1 MVSNP
6 RQALAG
12 FSPAT
17 RGWFTGAFSAPTA
30 AQAGAWQ
37 AIQQGSDVLV
47 VAPTGS
53 GKTLAAFLAAL
64 DQLAS
69 APPPAD
75 PKKRCRVLYVS
86 PLKALAVDVERNLRS
101 PLTGIRQES
110 VRLGLPEPEV
120 KVGIRSGDTPAAERR
135 ALSTR
140 PPDILITTPESLF
153 LMLTSATRDALT
165 GIETVI
171 MDEVHAVAGTKR
183 GAHLALTLERLD
195 EILPKPARRIGLSAT
210 VRPVDEIAR
219 YLSPQRK
226 VEIVQPK
233 SGKEFDL
240 SVVVPVEDLGELGG
254 SPVADGS
261 DGSNG
266 TERPS
271 IWPHVEERIT
281 DLVQSHRST
290 IVFANSRRLAERL
303 CNRLNEIAYERA
315 TGETLDEHHAPAELM
330 GGSGAAQGAP
340 QVIARAHH
348 GSVSKEQRALVE
360 EDLKAGRL
368 PAVVATS
375 SLELGIDM
383 GAVDLVV
390 QVESPPSV
398 ASGLQRVGRAGHQV
412 GAVSTGV
419 VFPKYR
425 GDLVQAAVVTERM
438 RTGSIESLRVPANP
452 LDVLAQ
458 QVVAMTA
465 MDTWQFD
472 DLLAAVRR
480 AAPFAS
486 LPESAFTAV
495 LDMLAG
501 RYPSDAFAELRPRV
515 VWDRVAGTITGRPGA
530 QRLAVTSGGTIPDR
544 GLFGVFLAG
553 SDPKKGGGRVG
564 ELDEEMVYESRV
576 GDVFT
581 LGTSSWRI
589 EDITRD
595 RVLVSPAP
603 GVPGRLP
610 FWKGDQLGRPLE
622 LGRAVGAF
630 LREVGSL
637 PKEDAR
643 LRLVT
648 AGLDAWAADNVLSYL
663 DEQREAC
670 GHVPDDRT
678 IVVERF
684 RDELG
689 DWRVVVHSPF
699 GAQVHAP
706 WALALAAKLSERYG
720 MDAQVMHADDGIV
733 LRLPDADL
741 MGLDLL
747 DQEPRKAGTEYDA
760 DQAPV
765 GAADVVFDKG
775 DVDQIVTD
783 QVGGSAL
790 FASRFRE
797 CAARALLLPRR
808 NPGKRTPLWQQRQRA
823 AQLLQV
829 ASEFGSFPIVLEA
842 VRECLQDVFD
852 VPGLVELMGDLES
865 RKVRLVEVTTPE
877 PSPFARSLL
886 FGYVAQF
893 LYEGDSPLAERRAAA
908 LSLDSRLLAEL
919 LGQAELRELLDAE
932 VLTELE
938 RELQWRTEDRRVKDV
953 EGVADVLRLLG
964 PLTDA
969 ELVERGAEPHW
980 AQELAGARRA
990 IKVRIAG
997 TDHWA
1002 AIEDAGRLRDA
1013 LGTALPVGVPEA
1025 FTEPVKDPL
1034 GDLLARYA
1042 RTHGPFT
1049 SATAAARFG
1058 LGVAVTE
1065 GALQRLAAS
1074 GRVVQGEFHPAGIG
1088 QEWCDAAV
1096 LRRLR
1101 RRSLAA
1107 LRHELEPVP
1116 PAALAQFLPQWQH
1129 IGKGHGLR
1137 GIDGLVRAIEQLQGA
1152 SVPASALE
1160 KLVLPSR
1167 VAGYS
1172 PAMLDELTSAG
1183 EVVWAGAGSLP
1194 GKDGWV
1200 SLYMADA
1207 APLLLAQPHP
1217 LELTALHQSVLDTL
1231 SGGYGLFFRQ
1241 IADQVRATTHPD
1253 ATDPQ
1258 LADALWELAWSG
1270 RLTNDTLAPMR
1281 SVLGS
1286 GRTAG
1291 STAHRAK
1298 RTVPR
1303 GRYGSLT
1310 AAARPASR
1318 TGPPTVA
1325 GRWSLLPAHE
1335 PDATVRAH
1343 ALARALLDR
1352 HGVVTRGAVGAE
1364 GVEGGFSAT
1373 YRILSAFEESGQA
1386 RRGYVVEGLGAAQF
1400 AMDGAVD
1407 RLRAVSNARD
1417 RGEDLPGPH
1426 IPDFP
1431 DGFGTPGSQGSAD
1444 GLGAAHDTPD
1454 GTPAYDIPDL
1464 DHDFLDA
1471 HLGQLG
1477 PGDYVSP
1484 KDLAPQ
1490 DAGRSRQ
1497 GNRWQNSGTPYG
1509 PGPAPHRSR
1518 PTPDTRA
1525 VVLAAADPANAYGAA
1540 LGWPEPP
1547 TGAGH
1552 KPGRKAGS
1560 LVVLVDGELTLYM
1573 ERGGKTL
1580 LAWPSSPDT
1589 DPTDDP
1595 RLHTAAEA
1603 LAAAARAGSLGTV
1616 TVERVNGVSALTSP
1630 MGTLLEGAGFIATP
1644 RGLRLR
1650 A

>member
-1 MVSNP
+1 MA
-6 RQALAG
+6 RTALDS

-30 AQAGAWQ
+30 AQEGAWR
-37 AIQQGSDVLV
+37 AIGEGADVLV

-53 GKTLAAFLAAL
+53 GKTLAAFLASL
-64 DQLAS
+64 DRLAS
-69 APPPAD
+69 TPPPAD
-75 PKKRCRVLYVS
+75 AKKRCRVLYVS

-110 VRLGLPEPEV
+110 VRLGLPEPDV
-120 KVGIRSGDTPAAERR
+120 RVGIRSGDTPAAERR
-135 ALSTR
+135 SLAIR

-153 LMLTSATRDALT
+153 LMLTSAARDALS
-165 GIETVI
+165 GVETVI
-171 MDEVHAVAGTKR
+171 LDEVHAVAGTKR
-183 GAHLALTLERLD
+183 GAHLALSLERLD
-195 EILPKPARRIGLSAT
+195 ELLPRPARRIGLSAT
-210 VRPVDEIAR
+210 VRPVDEVAR
-219 YLSPQRK
+219 YLSPQRR
-226 VEIVQPK
+226 VEIVQPA

-240 SVVVPVEDLGELGG
+240 SVVVPVEDLSELGAPPSRAGGG
-254 SPVADGS
+254 SPPDTDRA
-261 DGSNG
+261 
-266 TERPS
+266 ERPS
-271 IWPHVEERIT
+271 IWPHVEERIA
-281 DLVQSHRST
+281 DLVQAHRST

-315 TGETLDEHHAPAELM
+315 TGESLPEDQSPAELM
-330 GGSGAAQGAP
+330 AQSGAAQGAP
-340 QVIARAHH
+340 PLLARAHH

-438 RTGSIESLRVPANP
+438 RSGAIESMRIPSNP

-458 QVVAMTA
+458 QLVAMVA
-465 MDTWQFD
+465 LDTWQFD
-472 DLLAAVRR
+472 DLLAMVRR

-515 VWDRVAGTITGRPGA
+515 VWDRVTGAVTGRPGA

-637 PKEDAR
+637 APDDAR
-643 LRLVT
+643 LRLLA
-648 AGLDAWAADNVLSYL
+648 AGLDAWAADNVLAYL
-663 DEQREAC
+663 DEQRQAC

-678 IVVERF
+678 ILVERF

-706 WALALAAKLSERYG
+706 WALALGARLSERYG

-747 DQEPRKAGTEYDA
+747 DQAPAAPGLEYD
-760 DQAPV
+760 DEKAPV
-765 GAADVVFDKG
+765 GAADVLFDKG
-775 DVDQIVTD
+775 EVDQIVTD

-808 NPGKRTPLWQQRQRA
+808 SPGRRTPLWQQRQRA

-852 VPGLVELMGDLES
+852 VPGLKELMGDIES
-865 RKVRLVEVTTPE
+865 RRVRLVEITTPE

-908 LSLDSRLLAEL
+908 LSLDSRLLSEL
-919 LGQAELRELLDAE
+919 LGQAELRELLDAD
-932 VLTELE
+932 VLAELE
-938 RELQWRTEDRRVKDV
+938 AELQWRTEDRRVKDV
-953 EGVADVLRLLG
+953 EGVADVLRVLG

-969 ELVERGAEPHW
+969 ELVERGADPEWPRH
-980 AQELAGARRA
+980 LAKTRRA
-990 IKVRIAG
+990 IQVRIAG
-997 TDHWA
+997 ADHWA
-1002 AIEDAGRLRDA
+1002 AVEDAGRLRDA

-1049 SATAAARFG
+1049 SAHAAARFG
-1058 LGVAVTE
+1058 LGAAVTD
-1065 GALQRLAAS
+1065 GALHRLAAA
-1074 GRVVQGEFHPAGIG
+1074 GRVVQGEFHPSGIG

-1116 PAALAQFLPQWQH
+1116 PAALATFLPQWQH
-1129 IGKGHGLR
+1129 LGGNNLR
-1137 GIDGLVRAIEQLQGA
+1137 GIDGLARAVEQLQGA
-1152 SVPASALE
+1152 PVPASALE

-1172 PAMLDELTSAG
+1172 PAMLDELTTTG
-1183 EVVWAGAGSLP
+1183 EVVWAGAGALP

-1200 SLYMADA
+1200 SLYLADA
-1207 APLLLAQPHP
+1207 APLLLPQPHP
-1217 LELTALHQSVLDTL
+1217 LELTALHESVLATL

-1241 IADQVRATTHPD
+1241 IADQIRATTHPE

-1258 LADALWELAWSG
+1258 LADALWDLAWSG
-1270 RLTNDTLAPMR
+1270 RLTNDTLAPLR
-1281 SVLGS
+1281 AVLGS

-1291 STAHRAK
+1291 STAHRAR

-1303 GRYGSLT
+1303 GRYGTLT
-1310 AAARPASR
+1310 AAARTASR
-1318 TGPPTVA
+1318 SGPPTVS
-1325 GRWSLLPAHE
+1325 GRWALLPPPE
-1335 PDATVRAH
+1335 PEPTHRAH
-1343 ALARALLDR
+1343 ALARTLLDR
-1352 HGVVTRGAVGAE
+1352 HGVVTRGAVAAE

-1373 YRILSAFEESGQA
+1373 YRVLSAFEDSGQA

-1407 RLRAVSNARD
+1407 RLRAAANARD
-1417 RGEDLPGPH
+1417 RAEPG
-1426 IPDFP
+1426 
-1431 DGFGTPGSQGSAD
+1431 TAQ
-1444 GLGAAHDTPD
+1444 
-1454 GTPAYDIPDL
+1454 
-1464 DHDFLDA
+1464 
-1471 HLGQLG
+1471 
-1477 PGDYVSP
+1477 
-1484 KDLAPQ
+1484 
-1490 DAGRSRQ
+1490 
-1497 GNRWQNSGTPYG
+1497 
-1509 PGPAPHRSR
+1509 
-1518 PTPDTRA
+1518 RA

-1540 LGWPEPP
+1540 LPWPEPP

-1552 KPGRKAGS
+1552 KPGRKAGA
-1560 LVVLVDGELTLYM
+1560 LVVLVDGELTLYV
-1573 ERGGKTL
+1573 ERGGKTVL
-1580 LAWPSSPDT
+1580 SWPA
-1589 DPTDDP
+1589 DPDDP
-1595 RLHTAAEA
+1595 SLRAAAEA
-1603 LAAAARAGSLGTV
+1603 LAATARAGALGTV
-1616 TVERVNGVSALTSP
+1616 TVERINGAAALTSP
-1630 MGTLLEGAGFIATP
+1630 LSGSLEAAGFHATP

>member
-1 MVSNP
+1 MSRPFRAAALGSGFARADACFP
-6 RQALAG
+6 RSRRLSVVGCTMGGMARTALDS

-30 AQAGAWQ
+30 AQEGAWR
-37 AIQQGSDVLV
+37 AIEQGSDVLV

-69 APPPAD
+69 TPPPAD
-75 PKKRCRVLYVS
+75 AKKRCRVLYVS

-110 VRLGLPEPEV
+110 VRLGRPEPEV
-120 KVGIRSGDTPAAERR
+120 RVGIRSGDTPAAERR
-135 ALSTR
+135 SLATK

-153 LMLTSATRDALT
+153 LMLTSATRDALA

-171 MDEVHAVAGTKR
+171 LDEVHAVAGTKR
-183 GAHLALTLERLD
+183 GAHLAVSLERLD
-195 EILPKPARRIGLSAT
+195 ELLPRPARRIGLSAT
-210 VRPVDEIAR
+210 VRPVEEVAR
-219 YLSPQRK
+219 YLSPQRR
-226 VEIVQPK
+226 VEIVQPP

-254 SPVADGS
+254 SPASETDSG
-261 DGSNG
+261 
-266 TERPS
+266 EKPS
-271 IWPHVEERIT
+271 IWPHVEERIA
-281 DLVQSHRST
+281 DLVQAHRST

-315 TGETLDEHHAPAELM
+315 TGEPMPQEHSPAEVM
-330 GGSGAAQGAP
+330 AQSGAAAGAP
-340 QVIARAHH
+340 PLLARAHH
-348 GSVSKEQRALVE
+348 GSVSKEQRAQVE

-383 GAVDLVV
+383 GAVDLVI

-438 RTGSIESLRVPANP
+438 RTGSIEALRVPANP

-458 QVVAMTA
+458 QLVAMVA
-465 MDTWQFD
+465 LDSRQAD
-472 DLLAAVRR
+472 DLLALARR

-486 LPESAFTAV
+486 LPDSAFNGV

-515 VWDRVAGTITGRPGA
+515 VWDRVAGTVTGRPGA

-544 GLFGVFLAG
+544 GLFGVFLVG

-581 LGTSSWRI
+581 LGTTSWRI

-595 RVLVSPAP
+595 QVLVTPAP
-603 GVPGRLP
+603 GTPGRLP

-630 LREVGSL
+630 LREVGALSA
-637 PKEDAR
+637 EDAR
-643 LRLVT
+643 LRLLT
-648 AGLDAWAADNVLSYL
+648 AGLDAWAAENVISYL
-663 DEQREAC
+663 DEQRKAC

-678 IVVERF
+678 ILVERF

-689 DWRVVVHSPF
+689 DWRVVIHSPF

-706 WALALAAKLSERYG
+706 WALALGARLAERYG

-747 DQEPRKAGTEYDA
+747 DEEPSRLDTTLDTTFDSE
-760 DQAPV
+760 QAPV
-765 GAADVVFDKG
+765 GAG
-775 DVDQIVTD
+775 DVAFDRGEIAGIVTD

-790 FASRFRE
+790 FAARFRE

-808 NPGKRTPLWQQRQRA
+808 SPGKRTPLWQQRQRA

-852 VPGLVELMGDLES
+852 VPGLTELMGDIES
-865 RKVRLVEVTTPE
+865 RRVRLVEVTTTE

-919 LGQAELRELLDAE
+919 LGQAELRELLDPE

-938 RELQWRTEDRRVKDV
+938 QELQWLVEDRRIKDV
-953 EGVADVLRLLG
+953 EGVADLLRVLG

-969 ELVERGAEPHW
+969 ELAERGAQPPW
-980 AQELAGARRA
+980 AEELAAARRA
-990 IKVRIAG
+990 IKVRVGGA
-997 TDHWA
+997 DHWA

-1013 LGTALPVGVPEA
+1013 LGTALPVGIPEA
-1025 FTEPVKDPL
+1025 FMEPVKDPL

-1049 SATAAARFG
+1049 SSAAAERFG
-1058 LGVAVTE
+1058 LGAAVTD
-1065 GALQRLAAS
+1065 GALQRLATT
-1074 GRVVQGEFHPAGIG
+1074 GRVVQGEFHPSGIG
-1088 QEWCDAAV
+1088 QEWCDATV

-1107 LRHELEPVP
+1107 LRQELEPVA
-1116 PAALAQFLPQWQH
+1116 PAALASFLPQWQH
-1129 IGKGHGLR
+1129 LGASSLR
-1137 GIDGLVRAIEQLQGA
+1137 GIDGLARAVEQLQGA

-1160 KLVLPSR
+1160 RLVLPSR
-1167 VAGYS
+1167 VSGYS
-1172 PAMLDELTSAG
+1172 PAMLDELTTTG
-1183 EVVWAGAGSLP
+1183 EVVWAGAGALP

-1200 SLYMADA
+1200 SLYLADN
-1207 APLLLAQPHP
+1207 APLLLPEPHP
-1217 LELTALHQSVLDTL
+1217 LELTAVHESVLTAL
-1231 SGGYGLFFRQ
+1231 AGGYGLFFRQ

-1253 ATDPQ
+1253 ATDSQ
-1258 LADALWELAWSG
+1258 LADAVWDLAWSG
-1270 RLTNDTLAPMR
+1270 RLTNDTLAPLR
-1281 SVLGS
+1281 SLLGS

-1291 STAHRAK
+1291 STAHRA
-1298 RTVPR
+1298 RRPVPR
-1303 GRYGSLT
+1303 GRYGTLT

-1318 TGPPTVA
+1318 TGPPTVS
-1325 GRWSLLPAHE
+1325 GRWSLVPGRE
-1335 PDATVRAH
+1335 QDATHRAH
-1343 ALARALLDR
+1343 ALARTLLDR
-1352 HGVVTRGAVGAE
+1352 HGVVTRGAVAAE
-1364 GVEGGFSAT
+1364 GVSGGFSAV
-1373 YRILSAFEESGQA
+1373 YRVLSAFEDSGQA

-1407 RLRAVSNARD
+1407 RLRAASTARD
-1417 RGEDLPGPH
+1417 RAE
-1426 IPDFP
+1426 
-1431 DGFGTPGSQGSAD
+1431 
-1444 GLGAAHDTPD
+1444 AHP
-1454 GTPAYDIPDL
+1454 
-1464 DHDFLDA
+1464 
-1471 HLGQLG
+1471 
-1477 PGDYVSP
+1477 SP
-1484 KDLAPQ
+1484 
-1490 DAGRSRQ
+1490 
-1497 GNRWQNSGTPYG
+1497 
-1509 PGPAPHRSR
+1509 
-1518 PTPDTRA
+1518 RA

-1540 LGWPEPP
+1540 LSWPEPP
-1547 TGAGH
+1547 AGAGH

-1560 LVVLVDGELTLYM
+1560 LVVLVDGELTLYL

-1580 LAWPSSPDT
+1580 LAWPT
-1589 DPTDDP
+1589 DPQDP
-1595 RLHTAAEA
+1595 ALQAAAEA
-1603 LAAAARAGSLGTV
+1603 LANAARAGALGSL
-1616 TVERVNGVSALTSP
+1616 TVERANGTPALTSP
-1630 MGTLLEGAGFIATP
+1630 LGGALEKAGFNATP

-1650 A
+1650 P

>member
-153 LMLTSATRDALT
+153 LMLTSATRDTLI

-637 PKEDAR
+637 PKDDAR

-1253 ATDPQ
+1253 VTDPQ

-1490 DAGRSRQ
+1490 DTGRSRQ

-1589 DPTDDP
+1589 EPTDDP

-1616 TVERVNGVSALTSP
+1616 TVERVNGASALTSP

>member
-1 MVSNP
+1 MA
-6 RQALAG
+6 RTALDS

-17 RGWFTGAFSAPTA
+17 RSWFTGAFSAPTA
-30 AQAGAWQ
+30 AQEGAWQ
-37 AIQQGSDVLV
+37 AISEGSDVLV

-64 DQLAS
+64 DDLAS
-69 APPPAD
+69 TPPPAD
-75 PKKRCRVLYVS
+75 ARRRCRVLYVS

-101 PLTGIRQES
+101 PLTGIRQEA
-110 VRLGLPEPEV
+110 VRLGMPEPEV
-120 KVGIRSGDTPAAERR
+120 RVGIRSGDTPAAERR
-135 ALSTR
+135 SMATK

-153 LMLTSATRDALT
+153 LMLTSAARDALA

-171 MDEVHAVAGTKR
+171 LDEVHAVAGTKR
-183 GAHLALTLERLD
+183 GAHLAVSLERLD
-195 EILPKPARRIGLSAT
+195 ELLPRPARRIGLSAT
-210 VRPVDEIAR
+210 VRPVDEVAR
-219 YLSPQRK
+219 FLSPKRK
-226 VEIVQPK
+226 VSIVQPP
-233 SGKEFDL
+233 SSKEFDL
-240 SVVVPVEDLGELGG
+240 SVVVPVQDLSELGG
-254 SPVADGS
+254 APAKGDDAG
-261 DGSNG
+261 D
-266 TERPS
+266 TPS
-271 IWPHVEERIT
+271 IWPHVEERIA
-281 DLVQSHRST
+281 DLVQAHRST

-315 TGETLDEHHAPAELM
+315 TGEPLPEAHSPASIMAE
-330 GGSGAAQGAP
+330 SGAAKGAP
-340 QVIARAHH
+340 PLLARAHH

-425 GDLVQAAVVTERM
+425 GDLVQSAVVTERM
-438 RTGSIESLRVPANP
+438 RSGSIEALRVPANP

-458 QVVAMTA
+458 QLVAMVA
-465 MDTWQFD
+465 MDTWQMD
-472 DLLAAVRR
+472 DLLTVVRR

-515 VWDRVAGTITGRPGA
+515 VWDRIAGTVTGRPGA

-553 SDPKKGGGRVG
+553 ADPKKGGGRVG

-581 LGTSSWRI
+581 LGTTSWRI

-622 LGRAVGAF
+622 LGRALGAF

-637 PKEDAR
+637 TADDAR
-643 LRLVT
+643 LRLFA
-648 AGLDAWAADNVLSYL
+648 AGLDAWAADNVLAYL
-663 DEQREAC
+663 DEQRRAA
-670 GHVPDDRT
+670 GHIPDDRT

-689 DWRVVVHSPF
+689 DWRVVIHSPF

-706 WALALAAKLSERYG
+706 WALALGTRLGERYG

-741 MGLDLL
+741 MGFDLL
-747 DQEPRKAGTEYDA
+747 DEEPSRQGTEFDSE
-760 DQAPV
+760 QAPL
-765 GAADVVFDKG
+765 GAADVAFDKG
-775 DVDQIVTD
+775 EISQIVTD

-790 FASRFRE
+790 FAARFRE

-808 NPGKRTPLWQQRQRA
+808 SPGKRTPLWQQRQRA
-823 AQLLQV
+823 SQLLQV

-852 VPGLVELMGDLES
+852 VPGLTELMGDIES
-865 RKVRLVEVTTPE
+865 RRVRLVEVTTTE

-919 LGQAELRELLDAE
+919 LGQAELRELLDAD

-938 RELQWRTEDRRVKDV
+938 QELQWLTEDRRIKDI
-953 EGVADVLRLLG
+953 EGMADALRVLG

-969 ELVERGAEPHW
+969 ELTARGGEPEW
-980 AQELAGARRA
+980 AQSLASARRA
-990 IKVRIAG
+990 IRVRIAG
-997 TDHWA
+997 ADHWA

-1034 GDLLARYA
+1034 GDLLARFA

-1049 SATAAARFG
+1049 TATAAARFG
-1058 LGVAVTE
+1058 LGAAVTD
-1065 GALQRLAAS
+1065 GALHRLAANS
-1074 GRVVQGEFHPAGIG
+1074 RVVQGEFHPAGIG
-1088 QEWCDAAV
+1088 QEWCDATV

-1116 PAALAQFLPQWQH
+1116 PAALATFLPQWQH
-1129 IGKGHGLR
+1129 FSSNRLR
-1137 GIDGLVRAIEQLQGA
+1137 GIDGLARVIEQLQGA

-1160 KLVLPSR
+1160 KLILPSR
-1167 VAGYS
+1167 VVGYTPS
-1172 PAMLDELTSAG
+1172 MLDELTTTG
-1183 EVVWAGAGSLP
+1183 EVLWAGSGALP
-1194 GKDGWV
+1194 GKDGWI
-1200 SLYMADA
+1200 SLYLADA
-1207 APLLLAQPHP
+1207 APLLLSQPHP
-1217 LELTALHQSVLDTL
+1217 LELTALHESVLTTL

-1241 IADQVRATTHPD
+1241 IGDTVRATTHPD
-1253 ATDPQ
+1253 CTDAQ
-1258 LADALWELAWSG
+1258 LADVIWDLGWSG
-1270 RLTNDTLAPMR
+1270 RLTNDTLAPLR
-1281 SVLGS
+1281 SLLGS

-1298 RTVPR
+1298 RAVPR
-1303 GRYGSLT
+1303 GRYGTLT

-1318 TGPPTVA
+1318 TGPPTVS

-1335 PDATVRAH
+1335 PDPTHRAH
-1343 ALARALLDR
+1343 ALARTLLDR
-1352 HGVVTRGAVGAE
+1352 HGVVTRGAVAAE

-1373 YRILSAFEESGQA
+1373 YRILAAFEDSGQA

-1407 RLRAVSNARD
+1407 RLRAAATARE
-1417 RGEDLPGPH
+1417 R
-1426 IPDFP
+1426 
-1431 DGFGTPGSQGSAD
+1431 AD
-1444 GLGAAHDTPD
+1444 AE
-1454 GTPAYDIPDL
+1454 
-1464 DHDFLDA
+1464 
-1471 HLGQLG
+1471 
-1477 PGDYVSP
+1477 SP
-1484 KDLAPQ
+1484 
-1490 DAGRSRQ
+1490 
-1497 GNRWQNSGTPYG
+1497 N
-1509 PGPAPHRSR
+1509 
-1518 PTPDTRA
+1518 RA

-1540 LGWPEPP
+1540 LPWPDPP
-1547 TGAGH
+1547 AEAGH
-1552 KPGRKAGS
+1552 KPGRKAGA
-1560 LVVLVDGELTLYM
+1560 LVVLVDGELTMYM

-1580 LAWPSSPDT
+1580 LAWPTDRNDASSPD
-1589 DPTDDP
+1589 P
-1595 RLHTAAEA
+1595 RMTAAAEA
-1603 LAAAARAGSLGTV
+1603 LATAAREGALGTI
-1616 TVERVNGVSALTSP
+1616 TVERTNGTPALTSP
-1630 MGTLLEGAGFIATP
+1630 LGQTLESAGFHATP

-1650 A
+1650 P

>member
-1 MVSNP
+1 MGDMARS
-6 RQALAG
+6 ALDS

-17 RGWFTGAFSAPTA
+17 RAWFTGAFSAPTA
-30 AQAGAWQ
+30 AQEGAWR
-37 AIQQGSDVLV
+37 AIGEGSDVLV

-69 APPPAD
+69 RPPPAEAQ
-75 PKKRCRVLYVS
+75 KRCRVLYVS

-110 VRLGLPEPEV
+110 VRLGRPEPEV
-120 KVGIRSGDTPAAERR
+120 RVGIRSGDTPAAERR
-135 ALSTR
+135 AFATK

-153 LMLTSATRDALT
+153 LMLTSAARDALA
-165 GIETVI
+165 GVETVI
-171 MDEVHAVAGTKR
+171 LDEVHAVAGTKR
-183 GAHLALTLERLD
+183 GAHLALSLERLD
-195 EILPKPARRIGLSAT
+195 ELLPRPARRIGLSAT
-210 VRPVDEIAR
+210 VRPVEEVAR
-219 YLSPQRK
+219 YLSPQRR
-226 VEIVQPK
+226 VEIVQPP

-254 SPVADGS
+254 SPA
-261 DGSNG
+261 
-266 TERPS
+266 TETDSAEKPS
-271 IWPHVEERIT
+271 IWPHVEERIA

-315 TGETLDEHHAPAELM
+315 TGEAMPEAHSPAEVM
-330 GGSGAAQGAP
+330 AQSGAADGAP
-340 QVIARAHH
+340 PLLARAHH
-348 GSVSKEQRALVE
+348 GSVSKEQRAQVE

-383 GAVDLVV
+383 GAVDLVI

-438 RTGSIESLRVPANP
+438 RSGSIEALRVPANP

-458 QVVAMTA
+458 QLVAIVA
-465 MDTWQFD
+465 MDTRQAD
-472 DLLAAVRR
+472 DLLALARR

-515 VWDRVAGTITGRPGA
+515 VWDRVAGTVTGRPGA

-564 ELDEEMVYESRV
+564 ELDEEMVYESRA

-595 RVLVSPAP
+595 RVLVTPAP
-603 GVPGRLP
+603 GTPGRLP

-630 LREVGSL
+630 LREVGALSE
-637 PKEDAR
+637 EDAR
-643 LRLVT
+643 LRLMT
-648 AGLDAWAADNVLSYL
+648 AGLDHWAAGNLLSYL
-663 DEQREAC
+663 DEQRRAC

-678 IVVERF
+678 ILVERF

-689 DWRVVVHSPF
+689 DWRVVIHSPF

-706 WALALAAKLSERYG
+706 WALALGARLAERYG

-741 MGLDLL
+741 MGIDLL
-747 DQEPRKAGTEYDA
+747 DAELGDLTGGGGGQGAGKERDRLDA
-760 DQAPV
+760 AFDSEQAPV
-765 GAADVVFDKG
+765 GAADVAFDRG
-775 DVDQIVTD
+775 EIGGIVTE

-808 NPGKRTPLWQQRQRA
+808 SPGKRTPLWQQRQRA

-852 VPGLVELMGDLES
+852 VPGLTELMGDIDS
-865 RKVRLVEVTTPE
+865 RKVRLVEVTTTE

-919 LGQAELRELLDAE
+919 LGQAELRELLDPD

-938 RELQWRTEDRRVKDV
+938 RELQWLAEDRRIKDV
-953 EGVADVLRLLG
+953 EGVADLLRVLG

-969 ELVERGAEPHW
+969 ELAERGAQPPW
-980 AQELAGARRA
+980 AEELASARRA
-990 IKVRIAG
+990 IRVRLGGA
-997 TDHWA
+997 DHWA

-1049 SATAAARFG
+1049 SSQAAERFG
-1058 LGVAVTE
+1058 LGAAVTD
-1065 GALQRLAAS
+1065 GALQRLAAG
-1074 GRVVQGEFHPAGIG
+1074 GRVVQGEFHPSGIG
-1088 QEWCDAAV
+1088 QEWCDATV

-1107 LRHELEPVP
+1107 LRQELEPVA
-1116 PAALAQFLPQWQH
+1116 PAALATFLPQWQH
-1129 IGKGHGLR
+1129 LGSHSLR
-1137 GIDGLVRAIEQLQGA
+1137 GIDGLARAVEQLQGA
-1152 SVPASALE
+1152 PVPASALE
-1160 KLVLPSR
+1160 RLILPSR
-1167 VAGYS
+1167 ISGYT
-1172 PAMLDELTSAG
+1172 PALLDELTTTG
-1183 EVVWAGAGSLP
+1183 EVLWAGAGALP

-1200 SLYMADA
+1200 SLYLADA
-1207 APLLLAQPHP
+1207 APLLLAPAHP
-1217 LELTALHQSVLDTL
+1217 LELSALHTSVLTTL

-1270 RLTNDTLAPMR
+1270 RLTNDTLAPLR
-1281 SVLGS
+1281 ALLGS

-1291 STAHRAK
+1291 STAHRA
-1298 RTVPR
+1298 RRPVPR

-1310 AAARPASR
+1310 SAARTASR
-1318 TGPPTVA
+1318 TGPPTVS
-1325 GRWSLLPAHE
+1325 GRWSLLPVEEQDRTH
-1335 PDATVRAH
+1335 RAH
-1343 ALARALLDR
+1343 ALARTLLDR
-1352 HGVVTRGAVGAE
+1352 HGVVTRGAVAAE
-1364 GVEGGFSAT
+1364 GVEGGFSAV
-1373 YRILSAFEESGQA
+1373 YRVLSAFEDSGQA

-1407 RLRAVSNARD
+1407 RLRAAATARD
-1417 RGEDLPGPH
+1417 RGE
-1426 IPDFP
+1426 
-1431 DGFGTPGSQGSAD
+1431 S
-1444 GLGAAHDTPD
+1444 
-1454 GTPAYDIPDL
+1454 
-1464 DHDFLDA
+1464 
-1471 HLGQLG
+1471 
-1477 PGDYVSP
+1477 
-1484 KDLAPQ
+1484 
-1490 DAGRSRQ
+1490 
-1497 GNRWQNSGTPYG
+1497 N
-1509 PGPAPHRSR
+1509 PAPK
-1518 PTPDTRA
+1518 A

-1540 LGWPEPP
+1540 LPWPEPP
-1547 TGAGH
+1547 DGAGH

-1580 LAWPSSPDT
+1580 LAWPKDQE
-1589 DPTDDP
+1589 DPA
-1595 RLHTAAEA
+1595 LHAAAEA
-1603 LAAAARAGSLGTV
+1603 LAGAARAGALGTI
-1616 TVERVNGVSALTSP
+1616 TVERANGTSALTSP
-1630 MGTLLEGAGFIATP
+1630 LGRTLESAGFHATP

>member
-1 MVSNP
+1 MVSDAH
-6 RQALAG
+6 RALDG

-30 AQAGAWQ
+30 AQAGAWR
-37 AIQQGSDVLV
+37 ALGEGSDVLV

-69 APPPAD
+69 TPPPAD

-171 MDEVHAVAGTKR
+171 LDEVHAVAGTKR
-183 GAHLALTLERLD
+183 GAHLALSLERLD
-195 EILPKPARRIGLSAT
+195 ELLPRPARRIGLSAT
-210 VRPVDEIAR
+210 VRPVDEVAR
-219 YLSPQRK
+219 YLSPRRK
-226 VEIVQPK
+226 VEIVQPE

-261 DGSNG
+261 EGA
-266 TERPS
+266 ERPS

-315 TGETLDEHHAPAELM
+315 TGEPLDEHHAPADLM

-340 QVIARAHH
+340 PVIARAHH

-458 QVVAMTA
+458 QLVAMTS
-465 MDTWQFD
+465 MDVWQFD

-553 SDPKKGGGRVG
+553 ADPKKGGGRVG

-637 PKEDAR
+637 PEDDAR
-643 LRLVT
+643 LRLLT
-648 AGLDAWAADNVLSYL
+648 AGLDAWAADNVLAYL
-663 DEQREAC
+663 REQRQAC

-706 WALALAAKLSERYG
+706 WALALSARLSERYG

-747 DQEPRKAGTEYDA
+747 DQEPVEPGAPFRTAADA
-760 DQAPV
+760 EQAPV

-775 DVDQIVTD
+775 EVDRIVTD

-790 FASRFRE
+790 FAARFRE

-938 RELQWRTEDRRVKDV
+938 RELQWLTEDRRVKDV

-969 ELVERGAEPHW
+969 ELAERGAEPHW
-980 AQELAGARRA
+980 AQELASARRA
-990 IKVRIAG
+990 IRVRVAG
-997 TDHWA
+997 ADHWA
-1002 AIEDAGRLRDA
+1002 TIEDAGRLRDA

-1065 GALQRLAAS
+1065 GALQRLAAG

-1088 QEWCDAAV
+1088 QEWCDATV

-1129 IGKGHGLR
+1129 IGKGHALR
-1137 GIDGLVRAIEQLQGA
+1137 GVDGLVRAIEQVQGA

-1167 VAGYS
+1167 VADYA
-1172 PAMLDELTSAG
+1172 PAMLDELTAAG
-1183 EVVWAGAGSLP
+1183 EVVWAGAGALP

-1200 SLYMADA
+1200 AVYLADA
-1207 APLLLAQPHP
+1207 APLLLPPPHP
-1217 LELTALHQSVLDTL
+1217 LELTALHQSVLDAL

-1241 IADQVRATTHPD
+1241 IADQVRATTHPE

-1258 LADALWELAWSG
+1258 LADTLWDLAWSG

-1281 SVLGS
+1281 SLLGS

-1298 RTVPR
+1298 RAVPR

-1310 AAARPASR
+1310 AAARPATR
-1318 TGPPTVA
+1318 GGPPTVA
-1325 GRWSLLPAHE
+1325 GRWSLLPAQE
-1335 PDATVRAH
+1335 PDPTVRAH
-1343 ALARALLDR
+1343 ALARTLLDR
-1352 HGVVTRGAVGAE
+1352 HGVVTRGAVSAE

-1373 YRILSAFEESGQA
+1373 YRVLSAFEESGQA

-1407 RLRAVSNARD
+1407 RVRAVANARD
-1417 RGEDLPGPH
+1417 REESLPGPAE
-1426 IPDFP
+1426 
-1431 DGFGTPGSQGSAD
+1431 AD
-1444 GLGAAHDTPD
+1444 DTPD
-1454 GTPAYDIPDL
+1454 GFAFPDTSPSDDLGWEIPGLDDAPVSPA
-1464 DHDFLDA
+1464 A
-1471 HLGQLG
+1471 

-1484 KDLAPQ
+1484 RDFDSPR
-1490 DAGRSRQ
+1490 AGGPR
-1497 GNRWQNSGTPYG
+1497 GGGFPYASGSSG
-1509 PGPAPHRSR
+1509 RRRRAPAPAS
-1518 PTPDTRA
+1518 RA

-1540 LGWPEPP
+1540 LAWPEPP

-1580 LAWPSSPDT
+1580 LAWPSTPDGET
-1589 DPTDDP
+1589 APADDP
-1595 RLHTAAEA
+1595 RLHAAAEA

-1616 TVERVNGVSALTSP
+1616 TVERVNGTPALTSSL
-1630 MGTLLEGAGFIATP
+1630 GGLLEGAGFVATP

>member
-1 MVSNP
+1 MASPTPPPLNH
-6 RQALAG
+6 

-17 RGWFTGAFSAPTA
+17 RAWFTHAFDAPTT
-30 AQAGAWQ
+30 AQSGAWQ
-37 AIQQGSDVLV
+37 AIAEGSDVLV

-64 DQLAS
+64 DQLTS
-69 APPPAD
+69 TPPPAD

-171 MDEVHAVAGTKR
+171 LDEVHAVAGTKR
-183 GAHLALTLERLD
+183 GAHLALSLERLD
-195 EILPKPARRIGLSAT
+195 ELLPKPARRIGLSAT

-219 YLSPQRK
+219 YLSPHRK

-254 SPVADGS
+254 SPVADAN
-261 DGSNG
+261 DGGGNA
-266 TERPS
+266 ERPS
-271 IWPHVEERIT
+271 IWPHVEERIA

-315 TGETLDEHHAPAELM
+315 TGEPLEEHHAPAELM

-438 RTGSIESLRVPANP
+438 RTGSIESLKVPANP

-458 QVVAMTA
+458 QLVAMTA

-472 DLLAAVRR
+472 DLLASVRR
-480 AAPFAS
+480 AAPFAA

-515 VWDRVAGTITGRPGA
+515 VWDRIAGTVTGRPGA

-643 LRLVT
+643 LRLLA

-670 GHVPDDRT
+670 GHIPDDRT

-706 WALALAAKLSERYG
+706 WALALGAKLSERYG

-741 MGLDLL
+741 MSLDLL
-747 DQEPRKAGTEYDA
+747 DREPTGIGTEYDA
-760 DQAPV
+760 EQAPV

-775 DVDQIVTD
+775 EVDQMVTD

-823 AQLLQV
+823 SQLLQV

-938 RELQWRTEDRRVKDV
+938 RELQWLTEDRRVKDA
-953 EGVADVLRLLG
+953 EGVADLLRVLG

-969 ELVERGAEPHW
+969 ELAERGAEPQW
-980 AQELAGARRA
+980 AQDLARARRA
-990 IKVRIAG
+990 IRVRVAG
-997 TDHWA
+997 ADHWA

-1049 SATAAARFG
+1049 SATVAARFG
-1058 LGVAVTE
+1058 LGTAVTE

-1088 QEWCDAAV
+1088 QEWCDATV

-1116 PAALAQFLPQWQH
+1116 PPALAQFLPQWQH
-1129 IGKGHGLR
+1129 IGKGHSLR
-1137 GIDGLVRAIEQLQGA
+1137 GIDGLVRAVEQLQGA

-1167 VAGYS
+1167 VTNYT
-1172 PAMLDELTSAG
+1172 PAMLDELTAAG
-1183 EVVWAGAGSLP
+1183 EIVWAGAGALP

-1200 SLYMADA
+1200 SLYLADA
-1207 APLLLAQPHP
+1207 APLLLPSPHP
-1217 LELTALHQSVLDTL
+1217 LELTALHQSVLDAL
-1231 SGGYGLFFRQ
+1231 AGGYGLFFRQ

-1258 LADALWELAWSG
+1258 LADAVWDLAWSG
-1270 RLTNDTLAPMR
+1270 RLTNDTLTPMR
-1281 SVLGS
+1281 ALLGS

-1298 RTVPR
+1298 RSIPR

-1310 AAARPASR
+1310 AAARTASR

-1335 PDATVRAH
+1335 SDPTVRAH
-1343 ALARALLDR
+1343 ALARTLLDR
-1352 HGVVTRGAVGAE
+1352 HGVVTRGAVAAE
-1364 GVEGGFSAT
+1364 GVEGGFSAI
-1373 YRILSAFEESGQA
+1373 YRVLSAFEDSGQA

-1407 RLRAVSNARD
+1407 RLRAVANARD
-1417 RGEDLPGPH
+1417 RGEPLPPTTPETPDTLTDPGTTPAPEDFDWADAFGPFD
-1426 IPDFP
+1426 PDHTPASPASRDEYISPRDYPPPASP
-1431 DGFGTPGSQGSAD
+1431 DQYSHLTPGSG
-1444 GLGAAHDTPD
+1444 
-1454 GTPAYDIPDL
+1454 
-1464 DHDFLDA
+1464 F
-1471 HLGQLG
+1471 
-1477 PGDYVSP
+1477 
-1484 KDLAPQ
+1484 
-1490 DAGRSRQ
+1490 
-1497 GNRWQNSGTPYG
+1497 GNRRHHTADAS
-1509 PGPAPHRSR
+1509 
-1518 PTPDTRA
+1518 RA

-1540 LGWPEPP
+1540 LPWPDPP
-1547 TGAGH
+1547 TEARH

-1580 LAWPSSPDT
+1580 LAWPSTPDT
-1589 DPTDDP
+1589 NPTDDP
-1595 RLHTAAEA
+1595 RLRTAAES
-1603 LAAAARAGSLGTV
+1603 LAAAAKAGSLGTV
-1616 TVERVNGVSALTSP
+1616 TVERINGTPALTSP
-1630 MGTLLEGAGFIATP
+1630 TGTLLESAGFIATP

>member
-1 MVSNP
+1 MVRS
-6 RQALAG
+6 ALDS

-17 RGWFTGAFSAPTA
+17 RGWFTGAFRAPTA
-30 AQAGAWQ
+30 AQEGAWQ
-37 AIQQGSDVLV
+37 AIGAGSDVLV

-53 GKTLAAFLAAL
+53 GKTLAAFLASL

-69 APPPAD
+69 TPPPAD

-101 PLTGIRQES
+101 PLTGIRQEA

-120 KVGIRSGDTPAAERR
+120 RVGIRSGDTPPAERR
-135 ALSTR
+135 ALATK

-153 LMLTSATRDALT
+153 LMLTSATRDALS
-165 GIETVI
+165 GVETVI
-171 MDEVHAVAGTKR
+171 LDEVHAVAATKR
-183 GAHLALTLERLD
+183 GAHLALSLERLD
-195 EILPKPARRIGLSAT
+195 ELLPRPARRIGLSAT
-210 VRPVDEIAR
+210 VRPVDEVAR

-226 VEIVQPK
+226 VEIVQPP

-240 SVVVPVEDLGELGG
+240 SVVVPVEDMGELGG
-254 SPVADGS
+254 SPASEAPEGGDK
-261 DGSNG
+261 
-266 TERPS
+266 PS
-271 IWPHVEERIT
+271 IWPHVEERIA
-281 DLVQSHRST
+281 DLVQTHRST

-315 TGETLDEHHAPAELM
+315 MGEPFPEGRPPAEIM
-330 GGSGAAQGAP
+330 AQSGAAQGAP
-340 QVIARAHH
+340 ALLARAHH
-348 GSVSKEQRALVE
+348 GSVSKEQRAQVE

-438 RTGSIESLRVPANP
+438 RSGSIESMRIPANP

-458 QVVAMTA
+458 QLVAMVA
-465 MDTWQFD
+465 LDTWQMD
-472 DLLAAVRR
+472 DLLTVVRR
-480 AAPFAS
+480 AAPFSS
-486 LPESAFTAV
+486 LPDSAFTAV

-515 VWDRVAGTITGRPGA
+515 VWDRVAGTVTGRPGA

-553 SDPKKGGGRVG
+553 ADPKKGGGRVG

-581 LGTSSWRI
+581 LGTTSWRI

-637 PKEDAR
+637 ATEDAR
-643 LRLVT
+643 LRLVA
-648 AGLDAWAADNVLSYL
+648 AGLDAWAADNVLAYL
-663 DEQREAC
+663 DEQRQAC

-678 IVVERF
+678 ILVERF

-689 DWRVVVHSPF
+689 DWRVVIHSPF

-706 WALALAAKLSERYG
+706 WALALGARLAERYG

-741 MGLDLL
+741 MSLDLL
-747 DQEPRKAGTEYDA
+747 DQDPGRLDTTYDS
-760 DQAPV
+760 DQAPI
-765 GAADVVFDKG
+765 GAADALFDKG
-775 DVDQIVTD
+775 EIGQIVTD

-797 CAARALLLPRR
+797 CAARALLLPKR

-852 VPGLVELMGDLES
+852 VPGLTELMGDIES
-865 RKVRLVEVTTPE
+865 RRVRLVEVTTPE

-919 LGQAELRELLDAE
+919 LGQAELRELLDAD

-938 RELQWRTEDRRVKDV
+938 RELQWLTEDRRIKDV
-953 EGVADVLRLLG
+953 EGVADLLRVLG
-964 PLTDA
+964 PLSDA
-969 ELVERGAEPHW
+969 ELAERGADPEW
-980 AQELAGARRA
+980 APALGAARRA
-990 IKVRIAG
+990 IRVRIAG
-997 TDHWA
+997 ADHWA

-1034 GDLLARYA
+1034 GDLLARFA

-1049 SATAAARFG
+1049 SSAAAARFG
-1058 LGVAVTE
+1058 LGAAVTD
-1065 GALQRLAAS
+1065 GALQRLAAA
-1074 GRVVQGEFHPAGIG
+1074 GRVVQGEFHPSGIG

-1107 LRHELEPVP
+1107 LRHELEPVL
-1116 PAALAQFLPQWQH
+1116 PAALATFLPQWQH
-1129 IGKGHGLR
+1129 LGGNSLR
-1137 GIDGLVRAIEQLQGA
+1137 GIDGLARAVEQLQGA
-1152 SVPASALE
+1152 PVPASALE
-1160 KLVLPSR
+1160 KLILPSR
-1167 VAGYS
+1167 VRDYS
-1172 PAMLDELTSAG
+1172 PALLDELTTTG
-1183 EVVWAGAGSLP
+1183 EVVWAGAGALP

-1200 SLYMADA
+1200 SLYLADA
-1207 APLLLAQPHP
+1207 APLLLPPPHP
-1217 LELTALHQSVLDTL
+1217 LETTALHESVLTLL

-1258 LADALWELAWSG
+1258 LADAVWDLAWSG
-1270 RLTNDTLAPMR
+1270 RLTNDTLAPLR
-1281 SVLGS
+1281 SLLGS

-1303 GRYGSLT
+1303 GRYGTLT

-1318 TGPPTVA
+1318 TGPPTVS
-1325 GRWSLLPAHE
+1325 GRWSLLPPPE
-1335 PDATVRAH
+1335 PEPTHRAH
-1343 ALARALLDR
+1343 ALARTLLDR
-1352 HGVVTRGAVGAE
+1352 HGVVTRGAVAAE

-1373 YRILSAFEESGQA
+1373 YRILSAFEDSGQA

-1407 RLRAVSNARD
+1407 RLRAAATARD
-1417 RGEDLPGPH
+1417 RGTE
-1426 IPDFP
+1426 
-1431 DGFGTPGSQGSAD
+1431 A
-1444 GLGAAHDTPD
+1444 GAGH
-1454 GTPAYDIPDL
+1454 
-1464 DHDFLDA
+1464 
-1471 HLGQLG
+1471 
-1477 PGDYVSP
+1477 
-1484 KDLAPQ
+1484 
-1490 DAGRSRQ
+1490 
-1497 GNRWQNSGTPYG
+1497 
-1509 PGPAPHRSR
+1509 
-1518 PTPDTRA
+1518 RA

-1540 LGWPEPP
+1540 LPWPEPP

-1560 LVVLVDGELTLYM
+1560 MVVLVDGELTLYM

-1580 LAWPSSPDT
+1580 LCWPT
-1589 DPTDDP
+1589 DPDDP
-1595 RLHTAAEA
+1595 ALRAAAES
-1603 LAAAARAGSLGTV
+1603 LAASALAGSLGTV
-1616 TVERVNGVSALTSP
+1616 TVERVNGAAALTSP
-1630 MGTLLEGAGFIATP
+1630 LARALETAGFHATP

-1650 A
+1650 P

>member
-1 MVSNP
+1 MAGT
-6 RQALAG
+6 ALDS

-17 RGWFTGAFSAPTA
+17 RRWFTGAFRAPTA
-30 AQAGAWQ
+30 AQEGAWR
-37 AIQQGSDVLV
+37 AIGAGSDVLV

-64 DQLAS
+64 DRLAS
-69 APPPAD
+69 TPPPAEA
-75 PKKRCRVLYVS
+75 KKRCRVLYVS

-101 PLTGIRQES
+101 PLTGIRQEA

-120 KVGIRSGDTPAAERR
+120 RVGIRSGDTPAAERR
-135 ALSTR
+135 SLATR

-153 LMLTSATRDALT
+153 LMLTSATRDALA
-165 GIETVI
+165 GVETVI
-171 MDEVHAVAGTKR
+171 LDEVHAVAGTKR
-183 GAHLALTLERLD
+183 GAHLALSLERLD
-195 EILPKPARRIGLSAT
+195 ELLPRPARRIGLSAT
-210 VRPVDEIAR
+210 VRPVDEVAR
-219 YLSPQRK
+219 FLSPQRR
-226 VEIVQPK
+226 VEVVQPP

-254 SPVADGS
+254 SPAS
-261 DGSNG
+261 DAGG
-266 TERPS
+266 APAEKPS
-271 IWPHVEERIT
+271 IWPHVEERIA
-281 DLVQSHRST
+281 DLVQGHRST

-315 TGETLDEHHAPAELM
+315 TGEALPDDASPAELM
-330 GGSGAAQGAP
+330 AQSGAAKGAP
-340 QVIARAHH
+340 PLLARAHH

-412 GAVSTGV
+412 GAVSRGV

-438 RTGSIESLRVPANP
+438 RQGAIESLRVPANP

-458 QVVAMTA
+458 QLVAMVA
-465 MDTWQFD
+465 LDTWSYD
-472 DLLAAVRR
+472 DLLALVRR

-515 VWDRVAGTITGRPGA
+515 VWDRVTGAITGRPGA

-553 SDPKKGGGRVG
+553 ADPKRGGGRVG

-637 PKEDAR
+637 APDDAR
-643 LRLVT
+643 LRLVA
-648 AGLDAWAADNVLSYL
+648 AGLDAWAADNVLAYL
-663 DEQREAC
+663 DEQRRAC

-678 IVVERF
+678 ILVERF

-706 WALALAAKLSERYG
+706 WALALGARLAERYG

-747 DQEPRKAGTEYDA
+747 DEEPVAAGLEYDSE
-760 DQAPV
+760 QAPI
-765 GAADVVFDKG
+765 GAADVAFDKG
-775 DVDQIVTD
+775 EVDRIVTE

-797 CAARALLLPRR
+797 CAARALLLPKR

-852 VPGLVELMGDLES
+852 VPGLQELMGDIEA
-865 RKVRLVEVTTPE
+865 RRVRLVEVTTPE

-919 LGQAELRELLDAE
+919 LGQAELRELLDPE
-932 VLTELE
+932 VLAELE
-938 RELQWRTEDRRVKDV
+938 RELRWRTDERRVKDP
-953 EGVADVLRLLG
+953 EGVADALRVLG

-969 ELVERGAEPHW
+969 ELVERGADPAW
-980 AQELAGARRA
+980 PRELAAARRA
-990 IKVRIAG
+990 IRVRIAG
-997 TDHWA
+997 ADHWA

-1034 GDLLARYA
+1034 GDLLARFA

-1049 SATAAARFG
+1049 SAEAAARFG
-1058 LGVAVTE
+1058 LGTAVTD
-1065 GALQRLAAS
+1065 GALHRLAAA
-1074 GRVVQGEFHPAGIG
+1074 GRVVQGEFHPSGIG
-1088 QEWCDAAV
+1088 QEWCDATV

-1107 LRHELEPVP
+1107 LRQELEPVP
-1116 PAALAQFLPQWQH
+1116 PAALATFLPQWQH
-1129 IGKGHGLR
+1129 VGSSGLR
-1137 GIDGLVRAIEQLQGA
+1137 GIDGLARAIEQLQGA
-1152 SVPASALE
+1152 PVPASALE

-1167 VAGYS
+1167 VRDYG
-1172 PAMLDELTSAG
+1172 PQLLDELTTTG
-1183 EVVWAGAGSLP
+1183 EVVWAGAGALP

-1200 SLYMADA
+1200 SLYLADA
-1207 APLLLAQPHP
+1207 APLLLPPPHP
-1217 LELTALHQSVLDTL
+1217 LELTALHESVLTAL

-1253 ATDPQ
+1253 VTDPQ
-1258 LADALWELAWSG
+1258 LADALWELTWSG
-1270 RLTNDTLAPMR
+1270 RLTNDTLAPLRAM
-1281 SVLGS
+1281 LGS

-1291 STAHRAK
+1291 STAHRA
-1298 RTVPR
+1298 RRPVPR
-1303 GRYGSLT
+1303 GRYGTLT

-1318 TGPPTVA
+1318 SGPPTVS
-1325 GRWSLLPAHE
+1325 GRWSLLPPAE
-1335 PDATVRAH
+1335 PEPTHRAH
-1343 ALARALLDR
+1343 ALARTLLDR
-1352 HGVVTRGAVGAE
+1352 HGVVTRGAVAAE

-1373 YRILSAFEESGQA
+1373 YRVLSAFEDSGQA

-1407 RLRAVSNARD
+1407 RLRAAASARE
-1417 RGEDLPGPH
+1417 RAE
-1426 IPDFP
+1426 
-1431 DGFGTPGSQGSAD
+1431 GTAD
-1444 GLGAAHDTPD
+1444 
-1454 GTPAYDIPDL
+1454 
-1464 DHDFLDA
+1464 
-1471 HLGQLG
+1471 
-1477 PGDYVSP
+1477 
-1484 KDLAPQ
+1484 PQ
-1490 DAGRSRQ
+1490 
-1497 GNRWQNSGTPYG
+1497 
-1509 PGPAPHRSR
+1509 
-1518 PTPDTRA
+1518 A

-1540 LGWPEPP
+1540 LPWPEPP
-1547 TGAGH
+1547 NGASH

-1573 ERGGKTL
+1573 ERGGKSL
-1580 LAWPSSPDT
+1580 LSWPLDPDA
-1589 DPTDDP
+1589 PAL
-1595 RLHTAAEA
+1595 RAAADA
-1603 LAAAARAGSLGTV
+1603 LAAAAGAGALGTV
-1616 TVERVNGVSALTSP
+1616 TVERINGTAALTSP
-1630 MGTLLEGAGFIATP
+1630 LSRALEAAGFHATP